1 MLGTAGAAIVTSG
14 HEPVQGAQDQIQLI
28 DQNVKVTSERG
39 RGGDYLVI
47 PSPESWVFW
56 KPRNLAPCGETKGNT
71 LRVACAASQCDEAK
85 VRPSLPTGV

>member
-39 RGGDYLVI
+39 RGGGL
-47 PSPESWVFW
+47 SSNPESRVLGVLEASKFSSMWGN
-56 KPRNLAPCGETKGNT
+56 KGEHAQGRLRGLA
-71 LRVACAASQCDEAK
+71 
-85 VRPSLPTGV
+85 VR